1 MRRPITLLP
10 NPAARSF
17 TAALTRALLAL
28 ALGGCATPTEVVAPP
43 KPAGPVDRRGGARW
57 SATLSGDKLT
67 LEPSSAISYRPGRPD
82 QEPFDITVL
91 HAVIGAPTLSQQ
103 SRRLAAATPTA
114 GAPRTEGGPP
124 RSVLT
129 LVDIDETRA
138 LAERVIV
145 SEGDPRLPSFSV
157 DGRWL
162 TYVADANGL
171 PCLFVLD
178 LDQGEGSPPIQ
189 LTNRGLSRAEGAPL
203 PTGYQPPPIRNPKV
217 LGGLVEGWKINYDAD
232 DGPHAL
238 DLPPALTP

>member
-1 MRRPITLLP
+1 MRHAL
-10 NPAARSF
+10 S
-17 TAALTRALLAL
+17 AALLTL
-28 ALGGCATPTEVVAPP
+28 ALGSCATPTETVAPP

-103 SRRLAAATPTA
+103 ARRLAAATPIA
-114 GAPRTEGGPP
+114 GAPRVEGGPP

-138 LAERVIV
+138 LIERVLI

-162 TYVADANGL
+162 AYVADAEGL
-171 PCLFVLD
+171 PSLFVLD
-178 LDQGEGSPPIQ
+178 LDLAAGSPPTQ

-203 PTGYQPPPIRNPKV
+203 PAGYQPPPIRNPKV
-217 LGGLVEGWKINYDAD
+217 LGGVVEGWNLTYDAD
-232 DGPHAL
+232 DGPHTIA
-238 DLPPALTP
+238 LPPAPATP